1 VNSGYIHAVADGLG
15 GPENKHQALSY
26 KAVIVIVFVLAFL
39 FTLGIVGAS
48 SLTHISEATDSFS
61 RKHIPSLS
69 ALYSL
74 DESLVKERFL
84 IKKIAT
90 LSSGDTEEFTYL
102 SKRLTDEQKNAV
114 TVLGQLDP
122 LITEEADLHFFEQ
135 GKSAYKDYSLQI
147 TNFLDTKSGEI
158 SNSKKADQSVVPL
171 ELSAALDTKAVSL
184 QDTFFTLGKA
194 VQQRLEEQ
202 SVGLLDTEAGL
213 KHNLLMLLL
222 MWLLIAVLVG
232 VWISKNKPHIMTE
245 TEAEHERELS
255 HLNSELN
262 IRNKKLAEQ
271 EVRLEE
277 TNSKLKNIDALKS
290 EFVSIVAH
298 QLRTPLAGIKWTLD
312 MLISGDLGSLSAEQK
327 TFLLKIHEGN
337 ERMIRFVNDLLS
349 INRIEMGRLEYNFT
363 SLNLQHVA
371 ESVLL
376 DIYPLANKKQIEI
389 NFRGKGLKIPQVAAD
404 PEKIR
409 VAFQNILENAVKY
422 TPVGG
427 HITMELRNR
436 GNEVLTTISDDGIGM
451 PKEEQKGVFNRF
463 YRAPSAVKMQT
474 EGSGLGLYL
483 VKAIVEAHG
492 GKVWFD
498 SDKGKGT
505 TFYFSIPVP
514 RKDA

>member
-1 VNSGYIHAVADGLG
+1 V
-15 GPENKHQALSY
+15 
-26 KAVIVIVFVLAFL
+26 
-39 FTLGIVGAS
+39 
-48 SLTHISEATDSFS
+48 
-61 RKHIPSLS
+61 
-69 ALYSL
+69 
-74 DESLVKERFL
+74 
-84 IKKIAT
+84 
-90 LSSGDTEEFTYL
+90 
-102 SKRLTDEQKNAV
+102 
-114 TVLGQLDP
+114 
-122 LITEEADLHFFEQ
+122 
-135 GKSAYKDYSLQI
+135 
-147 TNFLDTKSGEI
+147 
-158 SNSKKADQSVVPL
+158 
-171 ELSAALDTKAVSL
+171 
-184 QDTFFTLGKA
+184 
-194 VQQRLEEQ
+194 
-202 SVGLLDTEAGL
+202 
-213 KHNLLMLLL
+213 
-222 MWLLIAVLVG
+222 
-232 VWISKNKPHIMTE
+232 
-245 TEAEHERELS
+245 
-255 HLNSELN
+255 
-262 IRNKKLAEQ
+262 
-271 EVRLEE
+271 
-277 TNSKLKNIDALKS
+277 LKS